1 MDNGELSRQ
10 CMPPNSS
17 LEDANLNYF
26 TSLCT
31 VFVATIQEA
40 KDRISQ
46 LEFIF
51 CSQLFP
57 TFQSELTKSS
67 NIAKRLEQLN
77 KDATEEWKRDRK
89 SLLTELDELKTE
101 KKQLQENIQSMKIS
115 FEQQKKELSS
125 AFEVHRSHNLEK
137 EQLISKIE
145 DETLKLREEL
155 QQRLKEIDEGKA
167 SREKLLQQVSKMEE
181 ELKLESMKQCLQASE
196 LERER
201 NSKQDAIYQF
211 KNLKKMYRG
220 LRAQYDVI
228 LSLNGM
234 STDKTSSG
242 KKKLQNESRISPDN
256 LKQRSLYDYQAPDTG
271 SGEARIIS
279 EQKETEIN
287 VNGNLKG
294 ADHLRDNSSFQAKL
308 ENVQVEEPIARSYSS
323 KYGLDGSMANPDM
336 GNVQSKEMAA
346 KTLDGNSKCMP
357 LEDEETEEQTNE
369 LRKGVENHGFRV
381 IKPEKES
388 SASFPIPQWTQLQK
402 RPLEAKA
409 VPPNSLRRKNSSWRE
424 TRLRQEPGAN
434 FDPHDD
440 FLDTPMETV
449 LQSLKQKPEVCS
461 NEPDRKPI
469 KVEEKVSAPNRVEI
483 CEVPRPNNVILDL
496 DMSDDDETQAVDPN
510 CIQKT
515 LSARAAE
522 LASNSGALKPENSTM
537 KSVSNNVGKPKEQ
550 NQRHANKCG
559 TGYKYIEPV
568 RKKADREAL
577 KGVECNQCKKFYD
590 AVRMEGAEVAGD
602 ISCEHHNDVS
612 RHRYRY
618 VPPATPEGFWNIGFD
633 TDREPSS

>member
-1 MDNGELSRQ
+1 MENGKLSRQ
-10 CMPPNSS
+10 CMPPDSS
-17 LEDANLNYF
+17 LDDANHNYF

-31 VFVATIQEA
+31 VFVATIQET

-67 NIAKRLEQLN
+67 NIAKRLEQIN
-77 KDATEEWKRDRK
+77 KDAAEEWKQERK
-89 SLLTELDELKTE
+89 SLLIELD
-101 KKQLQENIQSMKIS
+101 QLQMEKRRLQEHLESMKIS
-115 FEQQKKELSS
+115 FEQQKKEFSS
-125 AFEVHRSHNLEK
+125 TSELHRSHHMEK
-137 EQLISKIE
+137 EELISKFE
-145 DETLKLREEL
+145 NETLKLREDL

-167 SREKLLQQVSKMEE
+167 SQEKLLQRARRMEE

-201 NSKQDAIYQF
+201 NAKQEAIYQF

-228 LSLNGM
+228 LSLNGI

-242 KKKLQNESRISPDN
+242 KKKLQNESRISPDK
-256 LKQRSLYDYQAPDTG
+256 LKQKSLYDYQAPDTG
-271 SGEARIIS
+271 NGETKMIS
-279 EQKETEIN
+279 EQKEVEIN
-287 VNGNLKG
+287 VNGNHTG
-294 ADHLRDNSSFQAKL
+294 ADHPQDNPSFQNKL
-308 ENVQVEEPIARSYSS
+308 EKVQVEESITRSYAS
-323 KYGLDGSMANPDM
+323 KYVLDGCMVNPDM
-336 GNVQSKEMAA
+336 GNVQNKEMAA
-346 KTLDGNSKCMP
+346 QTPESNSKCMP

-369 LRKGVENHGFRV
+369 MSKGVENHGFMV
-381 IKPEKES
+381 IKPDKES
-388 SASFPIPQWTQLQK
+388 SASFPTPQRAQLQK

-409 VPPNSLRRKNSSWRE
+409 VLPNSLRRKNSSWRE
-424 TRLRQEPGAN
+424 TRLRQEPGTN

-449 LQSLKQKPEVCS
+449 RQSLQQKPQVCS
-461 NEPDRKPI
+461 NEPDRKPV
-469 KVEEKVSAPNRVEI
+469 KVEEKVSAPSGVEI
-483 CEVPRPNNVILDL
+483 CEAPEPNNVILDS
-496 DMSDDDETQAVDPN
+496 DMSDDDETQDVDPDS
-510 CIQKT
+510 IQKT
-515 LSARAAE
+515 LPARAAE
-522 LASNSGALKPENSTM
+522 LASNSGVLKPENSTN
-537 KSVSNNVGKPKEQ
+537 KSISNNFGKPKER
-550 NQRHANKCG
+550 NQRHANKG
-559 TGYKYIEPV
+559 RTGYKYIEPV
-568 RKKADREAL
+568 RKKADREVL

-633 TDREPSS
+633 TDL

>member
-1 MDNGELSRQ
+1 
-10 CMPPNSS
+10 MPPDSS
-17 LEDANLNYF
+17 LDDANHNYF

-77 KDATEEWKRDRK
+77 KDAAEERKQDRK
-89 SLLTELDELKTE
+89 SLLIELDELQTE
-101 KKQLQENIQSMKIS
+101 KKQLQDYIQSMNIS

-125 AFEVHRSHNLEK
+125 ASELHRSHYLEK

-145 DETLKLREEL
+145 NETLKLREEL
-155 QQRLKEIDEGKA
+155 QQRIKEIDEGKT
-167 SREKLLQQVSKMEE
+167 SREKLLQQVSNMQE

-196 LERER
+196 LEHER
-201 NSKQDAIYQF
+201 NTKQDAIYQF

-228 LSLNGM
+228 LSLNGI

-242 KKKLQNESRISPDN
+242 KKKLQNESRITPDN
-256 LKQRSLYDYQAPDTG
+256 LKQTSLYDYQAPETG

-279 EQKETEIN
+279 EQKDVGN
-287 VNGNLKG
+287 NANGNPEG
-294 ADHLRDNSSFQAKL
+294 ADHFQDNSSFQNKL

-323 KYGLDGSMANPDM
+323 KYGLDGYMAANSGM
-336 GNVQSKEMAA
+336 ENVLSKEMAA
-346 KTLDGNSKCMP
+346 KTPECSSKCMP

-369 LRKGVENHGFRV
+369 LSKGVENHGFRA

-388 SASFPIPQWTQLQK
+388 SASFPIPQRTQLQK
-402 RPLEAKA
+402 RPLEAK
-409 VPPNSLRRKNSSWRE
+409 VLPPNSLRRKNSSWRE
-424 TRLRQEPGAN
+424 TRSRQEPGTN
-434 FDPHDD
+434 LDPHDD
-440 FLDTPMETV
+440 FLDTPMETA
-449 LQSLKQKPEVCS
+449 LQSLKQKPEACS
-461 NEPDRKPI
+461 NEPDRKPM
-469 KVEEKVSAPNRVEI
+469 KVEEKVSAPNGVEAYG
-483 CEVPRPNNVILDL
+483 VPRPNNVTLDS

-510 CIQKT
+510 YVEKT
-515 LSARAAE
+515 LPAKAAE
-522 LASNSGALKPENSTM
+522 LALNSGAMKPENSTN
-537 KSVSNNVGKPKEQ
+537 KSVFNNLGKPKEQ
-550 NQRHANKCG
+550 NQKHANKG
-559 TGYKYIEPV
+559 GIGYKYIEPV

-590 AVRMEGAEVAGD
+590 AVRMEGAEVDGD
-602 ISCEHHNDVS
+602 INCEHHNDVS

-633 TDREPSS
+633 TDL